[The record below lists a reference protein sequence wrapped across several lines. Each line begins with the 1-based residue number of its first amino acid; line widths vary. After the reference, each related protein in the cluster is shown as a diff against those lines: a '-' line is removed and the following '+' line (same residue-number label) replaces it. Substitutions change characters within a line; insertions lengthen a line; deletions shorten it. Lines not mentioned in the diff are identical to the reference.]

1 MANQTEPNDPAQP
14 RRTEHTV
21 RRVVVVLL
29 LFGSLLVLW
38 PFLSAVLWA
47 IVLSFSIW
55 PVHRRL
61 VAWLGGRHT
70 LAALIITL
78 VFLAA
83 LVVPLIVAVANL
95 AGDARALTGAG
106 REWLA
111 SGAAT
116 PAWIGRVPLVGPPA
130 SRYWN
135 DLADELREMM
145 AAADS
150 TAAAVVPTTAPTVA
164 PTLVPTVVPDVVPVP
179 ATSPT
184 TSSAPVDRSKL
195 RQTIRAVLAWGRS
208 FLVTFGLAIGA
219 GVMQVVLS
227 LLLMF
232 FILKD
237 GEALATRLASMAAR
251 ISAERGTVLLDLAG
265 GTVRG
270 VVYGILGT
278 ALAQG
283 IMAGIG
289 FLIAGVP
296 GATLLGL
303 LTFLLSV
310 LPMGPPLV
318 WLPAAGWLFHQGRPG
333 WGVFMLIW
341 GVGVSSIDNVVKP
354 LIISRGSKMPF
365 VLIFLGVLGGALT
378 FGLIGVFIGPTLLA
392 VAYRL
397 IDEWSR
403 ARAG

>member
-1 MANQTEPNDPAQP
+1 MEDHANQPAGDDATRP
-14 RRTEHTV
+14 RRTEHTL
-21 RRVVVVLL
+21 RRVVVALL
-29 LFGSLLVLW
+29 LLGSLLVLW

-61 VAWLGGRHT
+61 VAWLGGRRT

-83 LVVPLIVAVANL
+83 LVVPLVVTVANL
-95 AGDARALTGAG
+95 ADDARALTGAG
-106 REWLA
+106 REWLR
-111 SGAAT
+111 SGAGT
-116 PAWIGRVPLVGPPA
+116 PAWIDKVPLIGRPA

-135 DLADELREMM
+135 DLAAELRALTHDADAPL
-145 AAADS
+145 AA
-150 TAAAVVPTTAPTVA
+150 PTTAPI
-164 PTLVPTVVPDVVPVP
+164 LVPTVVPDVTPAP
-179 ATSPT
+179 AT
-184 TSSAPVDRSKL
+184 APADRSKL
-195 RQTIRAVLAWGRS
+195 RQTIRAVLAWVRS
-208 FLVTFGLAIGA
+208 ILVTFGLAIGA
-219 GVMQVVLS
+219 GAMQVVLS

-237 GEALATRLASMAAR
+237 GEALAARLETMAAR
-251 ISAERGTVLLDLAG
+251 ISADRGTVLLDLAG

-318 WLPAAGWLFHQGRPG
+318 WIPAALWLFHQGRTG
-333 WGVFMLIW
+333 WGIFMLIW

-365 VLIFLGVLGGALT
+365 VLILLGVLGGALT

-403 ARAG
+403 ARAAGSP

>member
-1 MANQTEPNDPAQP
+1 MEEPATQHARDDATQP

-61 VAWLGGRHT
+61 VAWLGGRRT

-83 LVVPLIVAVANL
+83 LVVPLVVTVANL
-95 AGDARALTGAG
+95 ADDARALTGAG
-106 REWLA
+106 REWLR
-111 SGAAT
+111 SGAGT
-116 PAWIGRVPLVGPPA
+116 PAWIDKVPLIGRPA

-135 DLADELREMM
+135 DLAAELRALTHDADAPL
-145 AAADS
+145 AA
-150 TAAAVVPTTAPTVA
+150 PTTAPI
-164 PTLVPTVVPDVVPVP
+164 LVPTVVPDVTPAP
-179 ATSPT
+179 AT
-184 TSSAPVDRSKL
+184 APADRSKL
-195 RQTIRAVLAWGRS
+195 RQTIRAVLAWVRS
-208 FLVTFGLAIGA
+208 ILVTFGLAIGA
-219 GVMQVVLS
+219 GAMQVVLS

-237 GEALATRLASMAAR
+237 GEALAARLETMAAR
-251 ISAERGTVLLDLAG
+251 ISADRGTALLDLAG

-318 WLPAAGWLFHQGRPG
+318 WIPAALWLFHQDRTG
-333 WGVFMLIW
+333 WGIFMLIW

-365 VLIFLGVLGGALT
+365 VLILLGVLGGALT

-403 ARAG
+403 ARAAGSP

>member
-1 MANQTEPNDPAQP
+1 MTADAD
-14 RRTEHTV
+14 
-21 RRVVVVLL
+21 
-29 LFGSLLVLW
+29 
-38 PFLSAVLWA
+38 AD
-47 IVLSFSIW
+47 
-55 PVHRRL
+55 
-61 VAWLGGRHT
+61 
-70 LAALIITL
+70 
-78 VFLAA
+78 
-83 LVVPLIVAVANL
+83 IVAAP
-95 AGDARALTGAG
+95 
-106 REWLA
+106 
-111 SGAAT
+111 S
-116 PAWIGRVPLVGPPA
+116 
-130 SRYWN
+130 
-135 DLADELREMM
+135 
-145 AAADS
+145 
-150 TAAAVVPTTAPTVA
+150 TTAPLFTSPIDA
-164 PTLVPTVVPDVVPVP
+164 PLATPSTSP
-179 ATSPT
+179 ATTPA
-184 TSSAPVDRSKL
+184 APDRSKL
-195 RQTIRAVLAWGRS
+195 RQTLRAVLAWVRS

-219 GVMQVVLS
+219 GATQVVFS

-237 GEALATRLASMAAR
+237 GEALAARLDRMAAR
-251 ISAERGTVLLDLAG
+251 ISRERGTQLLDLAG

-283 IMAGIG
+283 IMAGVG

-310 LPMGPPLV
+310 VPMGPPLV
-318 WLPAAGWLFHQGRPG
+318 WIPAALWLFHQGQPG
-333 WGVFMLIW
+333 WGVFMLVW
-341 GVGVSSIDNVVKP
+341 GVGVSSIDNVIKP

-403 ARAG
+403 SRAGAAEAELTSRSAS